1 MDAPNRILVVGL
13 GSIGRRH
20 ARLVRQA
27 HPQTRVAALR
37 RTGQAD
43 LEDGLVDMVFH
54 SVADAMDRFAP
65 QVAIIAN
72 PASLHLDYAMEL
84 ALAGVHLLV
93 EKPLAPSKAGVAEL
107 IAVCRRQKVVL
118 AVGYNLRF
126 SASLREFRNQ
136 LSRVGTL
143 CSVRAEVGQY
153 LPSWRPGADYREG
166 ASASRALGGGA
177 LLELS
182 HEMDYLC
189 WVFGDAA
196 WVSARMGRQSTLE
209 IDVEDT
215 VHLVLGLNRPEATA
229 PLMVRLDMD
238 FLRHDTVRQCIAIG
252 TAGSLRWNGF
262 AGTVEFFAEGAST
275 WQTVFSHTPVRD
287 ETYMLQWQHFLE
299 CVLTGAA
306 PLVDGEAGLQVLK
319 LADAAR
325 LSSDL
330 SRVVTLE

>member
-1 MDAPNRILVVGL
+1 MDAPERILVVGL

-27 HPQTRVAALR
+27 QPQARIAALR
-37 RTGQAD
+37 RAGQGD
-43 LEDGLVDMVFH
+43 LQDGLVDQVFH
-54 SVADAMDRFAP
+54 SVTDALQQFAP
-65 QVAIIAN
+65 RAAIIAN
-72 PASLHLDYAMEL
+72 PASLHLEVAMAL
-84 ALAGVHLLV
+84 AQAGVHLLI
-93 EKPLAPSKAGVAEL
+93 EKPLAPSQAGVADL
-107 IAVCRRQKVVL
+107 VALCRRQNVVL

-136 LSRVGTL
+136 LAHVGML

-153 LPSWRPGADYREG
+153 LPGWRPGADYRTG
-166 ASASRALGGGA
+166 VSASRALGGGA

-182 HEMDYLC
+182 HELDYLR

-196 WVSARMGRQSTLE
+196 WVSSCMGRQGTLE

-215 VHLVLGLNRPEATA
+215 VHLVLGLNRPQPAA
-229 PLMVRLDMD
+229 PLMVRLDLD
-238 FLRHDTVRQCIAIG
+238 FVRHDTVRQCVAIG
-252 TAGSLRWNGF
+252 AAGSLRWNGV

-287 ETYMLQWQHFLE
+287 ETYVLQWQHFLE
-299 CVLTGAA
+299 CVRTGTA
-306 PLVDGEAGLQVLK
+306 PLVDGEAGLQVLR

-330 SRVVTLE
+330 SRVVALE